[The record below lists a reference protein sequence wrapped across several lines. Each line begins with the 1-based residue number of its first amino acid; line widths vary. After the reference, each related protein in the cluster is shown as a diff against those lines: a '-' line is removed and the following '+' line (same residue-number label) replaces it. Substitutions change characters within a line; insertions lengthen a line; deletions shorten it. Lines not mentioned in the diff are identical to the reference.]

1 MTKIEEDTELV
12 TSEEA
17 KKAGLRRIPRRH
29 LTQHGE
35 VTLKDCKVDIT
46 LRLDADVLEYFKVRA
61 SLPFAQPY
69 EAQINSE
76 LRAAMERAGGSP
88 YASLVNDD
96 RFIAALAERLRQPPI
111 EKAA

>member
-1 MTKIEEDTELV
+1 MNETENYTELE
-12 TSEEA
+12 TSPEA
-17 KKAGLRRIPRRH
+17 RAAGLRRIPRRH
-29 LTQHGE
+29 LTQPGE
-35 VTLKDCKVDIT
+35 VTLKDCQVDIT
-46 LRLDADVLEYFKVRA
+46 LRLDANVLEYFKVRA

-96 RFIAALAERLRQPPI
+96 RFIAALAERLRQPSV